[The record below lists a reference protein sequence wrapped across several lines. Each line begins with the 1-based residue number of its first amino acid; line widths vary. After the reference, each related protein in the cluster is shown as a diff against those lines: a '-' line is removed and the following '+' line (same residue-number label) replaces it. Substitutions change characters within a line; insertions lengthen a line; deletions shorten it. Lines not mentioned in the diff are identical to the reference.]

1 MDILTVEE
9 TVMGHIVVV
18 GSINMDLVV
27 KTPRH
32 PMVGETIL
40 GSEFRT
46 YPGGKGANQ
55 AVAAA
60 KLGCPVKM
68 VGRVGNDSFG
78 DELLEAIS
86 IEGLDSEHVIQ
97 DRNEP
102 TGVAFITVDQK
113 GQNSIVV
120 APGANG
126 RVSPQDVQAAEKAFF
141 GASVL
146 LIQLECP
153 LPAVVRAIDLAKE
166 YRLQVVLNPA
176 PGQVLGTDILGKVDY
191 LLPNQSELALISGEQ
206 DQNLAIDTLR
216 ELGFGALVVTM
227 GSEGVLVVDGKHEIQ
242 LPALDVK
249 VVDTTAAG
257 DAFAGGFA
265 VALTEG
271 CELHDAAR
279 WGTIAGALAVTRA
292 GAQPSLPTRFEFNRL
307 LKEFER
313 DM

>member
-1 MDILTVEE
+1 MEE
-9 TVMGHIVVV
+9 ALMGHIVVV

-32 PMVGETIL
+32 PVVGETIL

-46 YPGGKGANQ
+46 FPGGKGANQ

-68 VGRVGNDSFG
+68 VGRVGNDPFG
-78 DELLEAIS
+78 DQLLEALG
-86 IEGLDSEHVIQ
+86 IERLDSEYVIK
-97 DRNEP
+97 DPNEP
-102 TGVAFITVDQK
+102 TGVAFITVDQH

-120 APGANG
+120 APGANA
-126 RVSPQDVQAAEKAFF
+126 RVSPQEVQAAEKAFI

-146 LIQLECP
+146 LVQLECP
-153 LPAVVRAIDLAKE
+153 LPAVARAIDLAKE
-166 YRLQVVLNPA
+166 HQLQVVLNPA
-176 PGQVLGTDILGKVDY
+176 PGQVLGTDILSKVDY
-191 LLPNQSELALISGEQ
+191 LLPNQSELALISGERE
-206 DQNLAIDTLR
+206 LKRAIDVMR
-216 ELGFGALVVTM
+216 GLGFGALVVTM
-227 GSEGVLVVDGKHEIQ
+227 GGEGVLVVDGKRETQI
-242 LPALDVK
+242 PALDVK

-271 CELHDAAR
+271 CGLYDAAR

-292 GAQPSLPTRFEFNRL
+292 GAQPSLPTRLEFNRL
-307 LKEFER
+307 LQDIEL